1 MTPESSREER
11 RAGRTITVKCTEAI
25 VGDETG
31 KIVLFTRQQEKVEAL
46 VQGAHVALLNVYV
59 FFGRIFERIQFC
71 ITGNCDGFK
80 ILFPSKLTAGAPLK
94 SSRIAK
100 ISFLKISTQP
110 SS

>member
-59 FFGRIFERIQFC
+59 SLEEFSSEFNFASQETATGSRFFFHR
-71 ITGNCDGFK
+71 
-80 ILFPSKLTAGAPLK
+80 S
-94 SSRIAK
+94 
-100 ISFLKISTQP
+100 
-110 SS
+110 